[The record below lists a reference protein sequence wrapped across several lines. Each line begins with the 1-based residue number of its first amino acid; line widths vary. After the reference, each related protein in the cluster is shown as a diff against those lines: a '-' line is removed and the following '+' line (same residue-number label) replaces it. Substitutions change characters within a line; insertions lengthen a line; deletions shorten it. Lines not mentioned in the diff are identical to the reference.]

1 MNSIDILKAVQA
13 SPELTAMAKAAPPD
27 LAGLAAALSAGRTK
41 VQAPFMVS
49 ARGLA
54 GKFSGGPLAAEVV
67 LMKLEGA
74 RDAMLASTD
83 QSQQVMGSLLRR
95 QLGFLAGEGL
105 DFGDATLR
113 GMLDQFGA
121 LGIIT
126 VAEAGHLKA
135 LAEVPDVVTPR
146 DVDMA
151 IKTDDGQLR
160 V

>member
-13 SPELTAMAKAAPPD
+13 SPELTAMAKATPPD

-41 VQAPFMVS
+41 VQAPHMVS

-54 GKFSGGPLAAEVV
+54 GKFAGGPLAAEGV

-74 RDAMLASTD
+74 RDAMLAGD
-83 QSQQVMGSLLRR
+83 AQQKVMGSLLRR

-113 GMLDQFGA
+113 SMLDQFGA
-121 LGIIT
+121 LGLIT
-126 VAEAGHLKA
+126 VAEADHLKA

-160 V
+160 I